1 MTQLHRNNAAV
12 SETLGYIILFG
23 IVTLSMGTI
32 YAIGYP
38 VLQSNIDANV
48 FESAEQSFIVL
59 QSNMKRVS
67 FDQAPVKTLKMK
79 LHGSEISVNDHSSNI
94 SISYDGT
101 HLGTYPMGDIQFS
114 KGKKSISYEMGSVIK
129 RYSPTSMIMVS
140 KPPIYTSTM
149 DNQSVTTIGIVSI
162 NGNAWLSGR
171 GITTVTMSHN
181 SSRMEMLPSG
191 PTDVTVQIDSA
202 HAPAWKM
209 YLEDAGFYISP
220 SSPSSTVIA
229 TKNDTRL
236 IVSHHTVDVD
246 MK

>member
-79 LHGSEISVNDHSSNI
+79 LHGSELSVNDHSSNI
-94 SISYDGT
+94 SISYG
-101 HLGTYPMGDIQFS
+101 GNPPETYPMGDIQFS

-140 KPPIYTSTM
+140 KPPIYTSTI
-149 DNQSVTTIGIVSI
+149 DNKSATTIGIVSI

-181 SSRMEMLPSG
+181 SSRMEMPSG
-191 PTDVTVQIDSA
+191 PTNVTVQINSA
-202 HAPAWKM
+202 HAPAWKN
-209 YLEDAGFYISP
+209 YLEDAGFDIS
-220 SSPSSTVIA
+220 SSTSSTVIA
-229 TKNDTRL
+229 NKNDTRL
-236 IVSHHTVDVD
+236 IVSRHIVDVD

>member
-1 MTQLHRNNAAV
+1 MTQLDRNNSAV

-59 QSNMKRVS
+59 QSSMKRVS

-129 RYSPTSMIMVS
+129 KYSSTSMIMVS
-140 KPPIYTSTM
+140 KPPVYTSTI
-149 DNQSVTTIGIVSI
+149 DNKSVTTIGIVSI

-171 GITTVTMSHN
+171 GITTVIMNHN
-181 SSRMEMLPSG
+181 SSRMEMPSG
-191 PTDVTVQIDSA
+191 PTNVTVQIDSA
-202 HAPAWKM
+202 HAPAWEN
-209 YLEDAGFYISP
+209 YLEDAGFDISP
-220 SSPSSTVIA
+220 GSTLDMVTA

-236 IVSHHTVDVD
+236 IVSRHIVDVK
-246 MK
+246 ME